1 MDKITDARG
10 GQNNGGKLGEI
21 FLHPCLLLRKN
32 FKIEGWRE
40 DGLTWFSGFRKEL
53 LPEEVLGFIIFF
65 CKTTVEC
72 SSPSAVLNIDVCLIS
87 LPLINFAEH
96 TSMHLQNNIYFC

>member
-1 MDKITDARG
+1 M
-10 GQNNGGKLGEI
+10 
-21 FLHPCLLLRKN
+21 
-32 FKIEGWRE
+32 
-40 DGLTWFSGFRKEL
+40 WFSAFRKEL
-53 LPEEVLGFIIFF
+53 LPEEILEFFFIFFF
-65 CKTTVEC
+65 CKTTVDC